1 MKLVR
6 KKQTNEKIQRS
17 RDVIKEEKQKI
28 KEEKRKQREKKKK
41 AKRNNFSKS
50 KFQLFLK
57 KIFKT
62 GVKKTEEV
70 SLREQIF
77 SMIYFEIIGAVLC
90 LLILFALSGGKNY
103 IKLYSDLSKLIDVY
117 DTIESNYYGEL
128 DKEELIDNAIESM
141 VSSIGDDYTTYTD
154 DATTNTFLEEL
165 GGTYEGIGCM
175 VAMTVD
181 SEIIV
186 VSIFEDG
193 PAEKAG
199 LQENDIIIKIDD
211 QDFSDKTSEEM
222 ANYVKE
228 SSKSKIKL
236 TIIRDSEEKE
246 ITIKRE
252 KVEIPSVT
260 SNVIEQ
266 DDKKI
271 GYIDISVFSAV
282 TYEQFKSQLEALEE
296 KSIDGLIID
305 VRYDT
310 GGYLSSVTDICNL
323 FLKKGEIIYQLEDS
337 KNKEKVKD
345 TTKEHREY
353 PIAVLINGS
362 SASASEILASAI
374 KESYKG
380 IIVGTDSYGKGTVQ
394 KTQVLSDG
402 SMIKYTA
409 QKWLTPAGNWINEI
423 GVEPTV
429 EIEFDLTGT
438 TDNQLETAVSEIIK
452 QLN

>member
-28 KEEKRKQREKKKK
+28 KEEKLKQREKKKK